1 MTGADHLVGAPGNPE
16 IVNRGRAHLFYAA
29 GVLDA
34 AAPFTR
40 SAIDADLPLAAFN
53 AQNAISLPA
62 LQAACGLAAQRRVD
76 AQQAY
81 HDRVVELDQQ
91 CRDGLSGLQP

>member
-1 MTGADHLVGAPGNPE
+1 MITRPG
-16 IVNRGRAHLFYAA
+16 
-29 GVLDA
+29 
-34 AAPFTR
+34 TR
-40 SAIDADLPLAAFN
+40 HKRRPDGLWGIRTIAAFN

-62 LQAACGLAAQRRVD
+62 LQAACGLAAQRRAD
-76 AQQAY
+76 AHQVY